1 MEEELKN
8 YLGEDLIGYLY
19 SVKVN
24 TGDEITLTIYS
35 LKDLRRI
42 ILQYEKNSLFNVFKD
57 KPSVLKIKLTH
68 TPKYIRRG
76 EFLGINNFVIT
87 TNMRGF
93 DNLGNELVWR
103 KKNNL

>member
-35 LKDLRRI
+35 LEDLRRI
-42 ILQYEKNSLFNVFKD
+42 ILQCEKNNLFNVFRD

-87 TNMRGF
+87 TNMKGF
-93 DNLGNELVWR
+93 DSLGNELVWR